1 MEDSPIV
8 RGKGRLERAIG
19 QIIKKDFKLNGLS
32 L

>member
-1 MEDSPIV
+1 MEDSPTV
-8 RGKGRLERAIG
+8 RGIGKPEKAIG